1 MSVFPWQAGPRH
13 LAHHCGLIQWLTH
26 SRCLVNTSR
35 WKNAAYLFIAGP
47 SAGGLP
53 CSPGCLGCSEWVGR
67 GVAWGGRAALQGQ
80 TSYLE
85 PHLPSPASHWS
96 VLHEGVDLSHFLPR
110 QPTPTPSQAGDWHPP
125 CWHSGALAAAL
136 SARRVGRICFFPLP
150 FFMLP
155 SSLPRGSPGLVSRDR
170 RFVPWPQC
178 GQEGAQAVILLQGQ
192 LRLGMCCC
200 HECLFSFYEPER
212 ASRGGAP
219 AWFCPSLL
227 PLTQSQFQTSP
238 GHGPKGAAQTRAW
251 QTSQE
256 SFKKTS
262 VYLISFQNKLGKA

>member
-1 MSVFPWQAGPRH
+1 MRPTYSLQVLQQAGCPAV
-13 LAHHCGLIQWLTH
+13 LAAWGVV
-26 SRCLVNTSR
+26 S
-35 WKNAAYLFIAGP
+35 G
-47 SAGGLP
+47 
-53 CSPGCLGCSEWVGR
+53 WVGELP
-67 GVAWGGRAALQGQ
+67 GAVGQLFRARLH
-80 TSYLE
+80 TSS
-85 PHLPSPASHWS
+85 PTSPAPHPIGLFSMRVWTS
-96 VLHEGVDLSHFLPR
+96 
-110 QPTPTPSQAGDWHPP
+110 PTSSLGSPHPP
-125 CWHSGALAAAL
+125 PAREGTGTLPAGMQRALAAAL
-136 SARRVGRICFFPLP
+136 SSRRVGGICFFPLP

-170 RFVPWPQC
+170 RFVSWPQC

-238 GHGPKGAAQTRAW
+238 GHGPKGAVQTRAW